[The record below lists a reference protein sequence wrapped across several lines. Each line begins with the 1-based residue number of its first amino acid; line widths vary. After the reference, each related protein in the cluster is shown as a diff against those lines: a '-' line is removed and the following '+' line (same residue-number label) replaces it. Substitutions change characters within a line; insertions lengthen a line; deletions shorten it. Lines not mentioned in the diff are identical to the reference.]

1 MLTSF
6 YGVFKEKYER
16 LKKDL
21 EKELKRAKSDRRR
34 DWMKAHIK
42 EIKDLKQTLK
52 EMDESMGLHSCPN
65 CGYKLK

>member
-21 EKELKRAKSDRRR
+21 EKELKRAKSDRRK
-34 DWMKAHIK
+34 DWMKSHIK

-52 EMDESMGLHSCPN
+52 EMDESMGLHTCPK